1 MYGMNPKGVARQ
13 RSCLV
18 VPIICYHWLKRNSN
32 MDRMFMS
39 GTEKRGGE
47 TKQKDKLLTSDCLVR
62 GKFVAGKK

>member
-1 MYGMNPKGVARQ
+1 MEK
-13 RSCLV
+13 
-18 VPIICYHWLKRNSN
+18 
-32 MDRMFMS
+32 MFMS